1 MSMTVTAMQTPTP
14 ARDAQWRE
22 RLGLS
27 GLTLVAGLGR
37 TGLSC
42 ARFLHGL
49 GLAVKVADS
58 RREPPALAALRQTL
72 PDVPVCL
79 GALSEAALEG
89 CAQLVLSPGIAL
101 DHPFVQAARRRGLAV
116 LGDVEL
122 FARCVS
128 APVIAITGSNG
139 KSTVTALLG
148 EMAREAGRRVAVG
161 GNIGTPV
168 LDLLPDL
175 HPDSYQAQPPDC
187 YVLELS
193 SYQLETTR
201 SLAAAAATV
210 LNLSPDHLDRHGDLA
225 TYGRLK
231 ARIHR
236 GGGCV
241 VWNRDEAFLAG
252 ILRATCLAGD
262 RPAVSFGSDAP
273 PGPADYGLC
282 RRDGALWL
290 MRGDTALIAATE
302 LALAGEHNLLNALA
316 ALALGEAA
324 GLAQAPMLAVLRRFA
339 GLPHRMERV
348 ASEDGVSWYNDS
360 KATNVGATLAAL
372 RGLPGPVVL
381 IAGGEGKG
389 ADFSPLRGAV
399 AEKVRALV
407 LLGHDAPRLA
417 RALGDLVPVQCVA
430 DMDEAVSV
438 ARRLACAGDQVLLSP
453 ACASLDMF
461 AGYEARGDAFRTA
474 VRRLAS

>member
-1 MSMTVTAMQTPTP
+1 MAMQTPTP

-27 GLTLVAGLGR
+27 GPILVAGLGR

-58 RREPPALAALRQTL
+58 RREPPALAALRQAL

-79 GALSEAALEG
+79 GDLSETALED
-89 CAQLVLSPGIAL
+89 CAAVVLSPGIAL
-101 DHPFVQAARRRGLAV
+101 EHPFVRAARRRGLAV

-122 FARCVS
+122 FARCVH

-168 LDLLPDL
+168 LDLLQVP
-175 HPDSYQAQPPDC
+175 PPDC

-193 SYQLETTR
+193 SYQLETTC
-201 SLAAAAATV
+201 SLDAAAATV
-210 LNLSPDHLDRHGDLA
+210 LNLSPDHLDRHGDLER
-225 TYGRLK
+225 YGMLK

-252 ILRATCLAGD
+252 ILRATCLGGD
-262 RPAVSFGSDAP
+262 RPTVSFGSDAP

-282 RRDGALWL
+282 RRGGALWL
-290 MRGDTALIAATE
+290 MRGDAALIAAAD

-348 ASEDGVSWYNDS
+348 ASQDGVSWYNDS

-389 ADFSPLRGAV
+389 ADFSPLRGTV
-399 AEKVRALV
+399 AGKVRALV
-407 LLGHDAPRLA
+407 LLGRDAPRLA
-417 RALGDLVPVQCVA
+417 RTLGDLVPVQCVA
-430 DMDEAVSV
+430 DMDEAVSA
-438 ARRLACAGDQVLLSP
+438 ARRLARPGDQVLLSP

-474 VRRLAS
+474 VRRFLS